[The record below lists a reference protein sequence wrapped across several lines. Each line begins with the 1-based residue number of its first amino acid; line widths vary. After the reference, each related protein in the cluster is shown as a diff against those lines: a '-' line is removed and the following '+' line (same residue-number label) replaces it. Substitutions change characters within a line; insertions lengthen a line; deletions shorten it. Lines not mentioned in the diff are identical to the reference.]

1 MGRAD
6 FEWLKRN
13 CERQILWFD
22 AMSWRWRMWL
32 WWRLCRLP
40 ASASG
45 SDSDSAPSAP
55 FHFHLGRPAQCHC
68 HSALPAFDS
77 RFANMS
83 KPLRQSCVLSVLRA
97 PNPHSTTSSVFSE
110 CSSCAHFSFQFLQI
124 FPLVRV
130 FCVLDRFVMHVLFLK
145 NGCRVTSIVFLS
157 VCPSFSSS
165 ASRFRLFCHKDLC
178 VAIYTGTKKEKKI
191 QKWRKNVCPTLRLSG
206 SPFCGHCG
214 GVETDSNTE
223 EGLLPTHFFSCLF
236 RGLYKSSG
244 CVSRESFFTGYY
256 LFIGVLN
263 YESGLKY
270 SFLSRC
276 IDIDKTE

>member
-165 ASRFRLFCHKDLC
+165 ASCFRLFVTKIYALQFTQEQKRRKKSRSEAKMFAQRLDWVEVLFVGTAEVSKRIPILKKDFSLLTFRA
-178 VAIYTGTKKEKKI
+178 VSFEGFTSLVPVFLGNHFLPATIY
-191 QKWRKNVCPTLRLSG
+191 
-206 SPFCGHCG
+206 
-214 GVETDSNTE
+214 
-223 EGLLPTHFFSCLF
+223 
-236 RGLYKSSG
+236 SSG
-244 CVSRESFFTGYY
+244 C
-256 LFIGVLN
+256 
-263 YESGLKY
+263 
-270 SFLSRC
+270 
-276 IDIDKTE
+276 